1 MILEISHS
9 DAIDL
14 LGRDQD
20 DPKIKNLLNRLG
32 VSFSDIKISDKDI
45 LNRSMEF
52 KKLSLSI
59 NFEDIGQ
66 LKKIPLHDIGD
77 GPYIL
82 EDLTFWGNEEGFSG
96 RIDFPVT
103 GLTFNSNFEE
113 LVTKLGQPTKR
124 FEDST
129 RPVAWLREGYKLV
142 IQWTEDPRKIRNITY
157 WLTDLEEKSKA
168 FR

>member
-77 GPYIL
+77 GPYI
-82 EDLTFWGNEEGFSG
+82 
-96 RIDFPVT
+96 
-103 GLTFNSNFEE
+103 
-113 LVTKLGQPTKR
+113 
-124 FEDST
+124 
-129 RPVAWLREGYKLV
+129 
-142 IQWTEDPRKIRNITY
+142 
-157 WLTDLEEKSKA
+157 
-168 FR
+168 

>member
-14 LGRDQD
+14 FGRDQD

-103 GLTFNSNFEE
+103 GLTFNSNFGRGSHQ
-113 LVTKLGQPTKR
+113 TWPTHKKVLKIQQ
-124 FEDST
+124 DQLHGC
-129 RPVAWLREGYKLV
+129 AKDKLV
-142 IQWTEDPRKIRNITY
+142 IQWTEDPRKNSQHH
-157 WLTDLEEKSKA
+157 LLADG
-168 FR
+168 FRRKIQSV